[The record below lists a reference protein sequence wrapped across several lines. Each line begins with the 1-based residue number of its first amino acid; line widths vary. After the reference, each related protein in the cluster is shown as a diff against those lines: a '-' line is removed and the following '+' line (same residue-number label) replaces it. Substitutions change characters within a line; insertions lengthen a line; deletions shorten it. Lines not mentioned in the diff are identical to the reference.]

1 MKILQKTLVKKA
13 QDVKAKSLSA
23 IFVRHIGHS
32 EHASEQDLHTAKRT
46 SILSFVIQIQKK
58 NVNPKEIC

>member
-1 MKILQKTLVKKA
+1 MKA

-32 EHASEQDLHTAKRT
+32 EHASEQDLHTAKANNKFCN
-46 SILSFVIQIQKK
+46 SD
-58 NVNPKEIC
+58 PKEKKVYPKETCQKI